1 LLDQELELAPPVA
14 FSLAWRTPVHDAALH
29 LDSTIGDVARA
40 ALARSAELI
49 LHYHE
54 QLRFNPD
61 ETTVHQARVSV
72 RRLRSDLRAFF
83 PLLDAEW
90 AGDLRARLSWLQDGL
105 SAARD
110 ADVLIAALQ
119 QQSERL
125 PEADRRHLD
134 ALLAPFVAARRAAC
148 ERVQQM
154 LHEEAYATL
163 LHAIVEA
170 ANSPPLTP
178 LAAEPARSAIPS
190 IIEGAWSTLRKR
202 VRRRSRPATDHDLH
216 RIRIAAKRLRYT
228 AEALEPVAGRAAHAL
243 ARKAATI
250 QTILG
255 NQHDAVVACRRL
267 GELATSEYAYLAGEL
282 AALERAE
289 GLAARAVWR
298 AAWRK
303 AKRAHRTFLA

>member
-1 LLDQELELAPPVA
+1 MLDQELELAPPVA
-14 FSLAWRTPVHDAALH
+14 FSLAWRTPVHDPALH

-72 RRLRSDLRAFF
+72 RRLRSDLRAFL

-90 AGDLRARLSWLQDGL
+90 AADLRARLSWLQDGL

-110 ADVLIAALQ
+110 ADVLIAGLHRQ
-119 QQSERL
+119 GEKL
-125 PEADRRHLD
+125 PEADRRQLD
-134 ALLAPFVAARRAAC
+134 ALLAPFLAARRAAC
-148 ERVQQM
+148 ERVREM
-154 LHEEAYATL
+154 LHEETYAAL
-163 LHAIVEA
+163 LRTIIEA
-170 ANSPPLTP
+170 ANAPRLNPR
-178 LAAEPARSAIPS
+178 AAEPASSAIPS

-202 VRRRSRPATDHDLH
+202 VRRRNRPATDHDLH

-228 AEALEPVAGRAAHAL
+228 AEAVEPVAGRAAHAL
-243 ARKAATI
+243 ARKAAAI

-255 NQHDAVVACRRL
+255 KQHDTVVACRRL
-267 GELATSEYAYLAGEL
+267 SELATSEHAFLAGEL
-282 AALERAE
+282 AALESAE

-298 AAWRK
+298 TAWRK
-303 AKRAHRTFLA
+303 AKRAHRRISA